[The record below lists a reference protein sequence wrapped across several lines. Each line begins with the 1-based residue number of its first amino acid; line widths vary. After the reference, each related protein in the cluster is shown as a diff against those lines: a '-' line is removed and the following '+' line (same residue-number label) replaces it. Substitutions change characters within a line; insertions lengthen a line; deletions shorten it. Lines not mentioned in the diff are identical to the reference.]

1 MDPNFAIAHYELG
14 QAFEQK
20 YMHNEAIEEFQ
31 RAIQLS
37 GDNEIFNANLAYAY
51 AASGRREEA
60 LKMLKDL
67 EDRQSQHS
75 STDANIALIYVGLGD
90 RDQAMIWLDKAYQ
103 ARFNP
108 SILLRPAFDRLRSDA
123 RFQDLLRRIGLP
135 RVAGPD
141 LLH

>member
-20 YMHNEAIEEFQ
+20 NMHNEAIKEFQ
-31 RAIQLS
+31 KAIQLS

-51 AASGRREEA
+51 AVSGQREEA
-60 LKMLKDL
+60 MKIVKNL
-67 EDRQSQHS
+67 EDRQSRHS
-75 STDANIALIYVGLGD
+75 STDANIAFIYVGLGN

-108 SILLRPAFDRLRSDA
+108 SILLRPAFDPLRSDA

-135 RVAGPD
+135 QVAWRD